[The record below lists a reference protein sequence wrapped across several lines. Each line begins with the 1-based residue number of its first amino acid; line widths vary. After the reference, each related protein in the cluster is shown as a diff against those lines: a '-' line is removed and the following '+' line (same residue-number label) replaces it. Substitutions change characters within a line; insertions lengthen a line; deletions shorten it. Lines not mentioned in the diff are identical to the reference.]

1 MRDPHHSA
9 ALSEEA
15 HRTVSTQQ
23 TTSLHHTERRS
34 PLRRAAVL
42 FAGLATAAAV
52 SCCGVAQ
59 DYSATQ
65 PELPDYYP
73 ADYPALVEASK
84 REGGTLT
91 IYSNTDQQSWAP
103 IIDAFQDKFPWVG
116 SVNATNLDSDEVF
129 QRVLS
134 EQAIGQDSADIV
146 VSNAADAWA
155 DFAERPDTLVDY
167 TSPELDHLPDF
178 AQPMPNVYTL
188 SVDPISLVYNT
199 ALLPDDEKPTS
210 IADLAAKVTED
221 PEEFNGRIAVRNPKG
236 AFGFTV
242 TRAFV
247 DNNPDA
253 AWAELAKILPFSQ
266 NETSTGGMVE
276 KVTSGEY
283 TVGFFMGSPALTAEQ
298 RTGGL
303 IKAVFPTDGTPLLR
317 RGIGIANGAPH
328 EATAKLFLD
337 FVMSETGQSAVS
349 EGGLTAYR
357 DGVERAEDGV
367 ATYREVVESVGADNL
382 IFVPYIKA
390 SDEEIDAFSER
401 WQSLQAG

>member
-1 MRDPHHSA
+1 MSTTHA
-9 ALSEEA
+9 APRA
-15 HRTVSTQQ
+15 VRRHRLAGLVAS
-23 TTSLHHTERRS
+23 
-34 PLRRAAVL
+34 AVL
-42 FAGLATAAAV
+42 SAGLLSSCGAANN
-52 SCCGVAQ
+52 
-59 DYSATQ
+59 YSEVH

-73 ADYPALVEASK
+73 ANYSALVEASK
-84 REGGTLT
+84 HEGGSLT

-103 IIDAFQDKFPWVG
+103 ILDAFQEKFPWVG
-116 SVNATNLDSDEVF
+116 SINATNLDSDEVF

-155 DFAERPDTLVDY
+155 DFAERPDTLVPY
-167 TSPELDHLPDF
+167 VSPELGHLPDF
-178 AQPMPNVYTL
+178 AQPMPNVYSL
-188 SVDPISLVYNT
+188 SVDPISMVYNS
-199 ALLPDDEKPTS
+199 ALLPEGERPTS
-210 IADLAAKVTED
+210 IADLAAKVRD
-221 PEEFNGRIAVRNPKG
+221 HPDDFNGRIAVRNPKG

-242 TRAFV
+242 THAFV
-247 DNNPDA
+247 NNNPDE
-253 AWAELAKILPFSQ
+253 AWAALAKILPFSK

-283 TVGFFMGSPALTAEQ
+283 SVGFFMGSPALTAEQ

-317 RGIGIANGAPH
+317 RGIGIAEGAPH

-337 FVMSETGQSAVS
+337 FVLSEAGQSAVS

-357 DGVERAEDGV
+357 DGVQRAEDGV
-367 ATYREVVESVGADNL
+367 ATYHEVVETVGMDHL
-382 IFVPYIKA
+382 IFVPYTKA
-390 SDEEIDAFSER
+390 TDEEIDAFSER

>member
-1 MRDPHHSA
+1 MSQFTSA
-9 ALSEEA
+9 VQDQEA
-15 HRTVSTQQ
+15 IAIVSINPTARRKRARTGRAARLLVST
-23 TTSLHHTERRS
+23 
-34 PLRRAAVL
+34 
-42 FAGLATAAAV
+42 ATAACLLTSCGAV
-52 SCCGVAQ
+52 T
-59 DYSATQ
+59 DYSGVQ
-65 PELPDYYP
+65 PELPEYYP
-73 ADYPALVEASK
+73 SDYSALVEASK
-84 REGGTLT
+84 SEGGSLT
-91 IYSNTDQQSWAP
+91 VYSNTDQQSWAP
-103 IIDAFQDKFPWVG
+103 IIDAFQEKFPWVG
-116 SVNATNLDSDEVF
+116 SINATNLDSDEVF

-155 DFAERPDTLVDY
+155 DFADRPDTLVPY
-167 TSPELDHLPDF
+167 TSPELEYLPDF

-199 ALLPDDEKPTS
+199 ALLSDDEAPTS
-210 IADLAAKVTED
+210 IADLAVKVTEHPD
-221 PEEFNGRIAVRNPKG
+221 DFNGQIAVRNPKG

-247 DNNPDA
+247 ENNPDV
-253 AWAELAKILPFSQ
+253 AWETLGKILPFSK

-283 TVGFFMGSPALTAEQ
+283 TVGFFMGSPALTAEV

-303 IKAVFPTDGTPLLR
+303 IKAVFPADGTPLLR
-317 RGIGIANGAPH
+317 RGIGIAAGAPH

-337 FVMSETGQSAVS
+337 FAMSESGQKAVS

-357 DGVERAEDGV
+357 EGVTRAEDGV
-367 ATYREVVESVGADNL
+367 ATYSEVIESVGIDNT

-390 SDEEIDAFSER
+390 TDEEIDDFSER

>member
-1 MRDPHHSA
+1 VSITFKPRRRQSRSGRVT
-9 ALSEEA
+9 AL
-15 HRTVSTQQ
+15 T
-23 TTSLHHTERRS
+23 
-34 PLRRAAVL
+34 
-42 FAGLATAAAV
+42 AGIATALALT
-52 SCCGVAQ
+52 SCGVSR
-59 DYSATQ
+59 DYADFH
-65 PELPDYYP
+65 PELPEYYP
-73 ADYPALVEASK
+73 ADYSALVAASK
-84 REGGTLT
+84 QEGGELT

-103 IIDAFQDKFPWVG
+103 IIDAFEEKFPWVG

-155 DFAERPDTLVDY
+155 DFAERPDTLVNY
-167 TSPELDHLPDF
+167 ASPELPYVPEF

-199 ALLPDDEKPTS
+199 ELLSEEDAPTS
-210 IADLAAKVTED
+210 IADLAAKVTENPD
-221 PEEFNGRIAVRNPKG
+221 EFNGAIAVRNPKG

-247 DNNPDA
+247 ENNPDV
-253 AWAELAKILPFSQ
+253 AWGELATILPFSK

-283 TVGFFMGSPALTAEQ
+283 TVGFFMGSPALTAEV

-303 IKAVFPTDGTPLLR
+303 IKAVFPSDGTPLLR
-317 RGIGIANGAPH
+317 RGIGIADGAPH

-337 FVMSETGQSAVS
+337 FVMSETGQKAVS

-357 DGVERAEDGV
+357 DGVTRAEDGV
-367 ATYREVVESVGADNL
+367 ATYSEVIESVGIDST
-382 IFVPYIKA
+382 IFVPYTKA
-390 SDEEIDAFSER
+390 TDEEIDAFSER

>member
-1 MRDPHHSA
+1 MFTNSMRRRSKPVAVLAAAAA
-9 ALSEEA
+9 ALA
-15 HRTVSTQQ
+15 L
-23 TTSLHHTERRS
+23 TSCG
-34 PLRRAAVL
+34 AV
-42 FAGLATAAAV
+42 T
-52 SCCGVAQ
+52 
-59 DYSATQ
+59 DYSDVQ

-73 ADYPALVEASK
+73 ADYAALVEASK
-84 REGGTLT
+84 GEGGSLT

-116 SVNATNLDSDEVF
+116 SINATNLDSDEVF

-155 DFAERPDTLVDY
+155 DFADRSDTLVTY
-167 TSPELDHLPDF
+167 TSPELGRLPDF

-188 SVDPISLVYNT
+188 SVDPISMVYNT
-199 ALLPDDEKPTS
+199 ALVPEDEAPTS
-210 IADLAAKVTED
+210 IADLAAKVTEH
-221 PEEFNGRIAVRNPKG
+221 PEDFNGQIAVRNPKG

-247 DNNPDA
+247 ENDPDV
-253 AWAELAKILPFSQ
+253 AWAELGKILPFSK

-283 TVGFFMGSPALTAEQ
+283 TVGFFMGSPALTAEV

-303 IKAVFPTDGTPLLR
+303 IKAVFPSDGTPLLR
-317 RGIGIANGAPH
+317 RGVGIANGAPH

-337 FVMSETGQSAVS
+337 FVMSEDGQKAVS

-357 DGVERAEDGV
+357 DGVSRAEDGV
-367 ATYREVVESVGADNL
+367 ATYSEVVESVGIDNT
-382 IFVPYIKA
+382 IFVPYTKA
-390 SDEEIDAFSER
+390 TDEEIDAFSER

>member
-1 MRDPHHSA
+1 MSTTSTPRRRQSRSGRIA
-9 ALSEEA
+9 ALL
-15 HRTVSTQQ
+15 
-23 TTSLHHTERRS
+23 TS
-34 PLRRAAVL
+34 
-42 FAGLATAAAV
+42 ATAALALTA
-52 SCCGVAQ
+52 CGVGT
-59 DYSATQ
+59 DYADAT

-73 ADYPALVEASK
+73 ADYAELVTASK
-84 REGGTLT
+84 QEGGDLT

-103 IIDAFQDKFPWVG
+103 IIDAFQEKFPWVG

-134 EQAIGQDSADIV
+134 EQAIDQDSADIV
-146 VSNAADAWA
+146 VTNAADAWA
-155 DFAERPDTLVDY
+155 DFAGRPDTLVNY
-167 TSPELDHLPDF
+167 ASPEMPHLPDF

-199 ALLPDDEKPTS
+199 ELLTEDEAPTS
-210 IADLAAKVTED
+210 IADLAAKVQEFPED
-221 PEEFNGRIAVRNPKG
+221 FNGAIAVRNPKG

-242 TRAFV
+242 TRAYV

-253 AWAELAKILPFSQ
+253 AWGALAEILPFSK

-283 TVGFFMGSPALTAEQ
+283 TIGFFMGSPALTAEQ

-317 RGIGIANGAPH
+317 RGIGIAGGAPH

-337 FVMSETGQSAVS
+337 FVLSEAGQSAVS

-357 DGVERAEDGV
+357 DGVQRAQGGV
-367 ATYREVVESVGADNL
+367 ATYGEVVDSVGADQL
-382 IFVPYIKA
+382 IFVPYTKA
-390 SDEEIDAFSER
+390 TDEEIDAFSER

>member
-1 MRDPHHSA
+1 MLVTSA
-9 ALSEEA
+9 AMALTLS
-15 HRTVSTQQ
+15 SC
-23 TTSLHHTERRS
+23 S
-34 PLRRAAVL
+34 
-42 FAGLATAAAV
+42 AGR
-52 SCCGVAQ
+52 
-59 DYSATQ
+59 DYADFD
-65 PELPDYYP
+65 PDLPDYYP
-73 ADYPALVEASK
+73 ADYSALIQASK
-84 REGGTLT
+84 QEGGELT

-103 IIDAFQDKFPWVG
+103 IIDAFQDRFPWVE
-116 SVNATNLDSDEVF
+116 SINATNLDSDEVF

-155 DFAERPDTLVDY
+155 DFADRPGTLIDY
-167 TSPELDHLPDF
+167 ASPELPNVPDF

-199 ALLPDDEKPTS
+199 ELLSEDEAPTS
-210 IADLAAKVTED
+210 IADLAASVAEHPD
-221 PEEFNGRIAVRNPKG
+221 DFNGAIAVRNPKG

-247 DNNPDA
+247 ENNPDV
-253 AWAELAKILPFSQ
+253 AWAELAKILPFSK

-283 TVGFFMGSPALTAEQ
+283 AVGFFMGSPALTAEV

-303 IKAVFPTDGTPLLR
+303 IKAVFPSDGTPLLR

-337 FVMSETGQSAVS
+337 FVMSEAGQKSVS

-357 DGVERAEDGV
+357 DGVTRAEDGV
-367 ATYREVVESVGADNL
+367 ATYSEVVETVGIDNT
-382 IFVPYIKA
+382 IFVPYTKA
-390 SDEEIDAFSER
+390 TDEEIDAFSER

>member
-1 MRDPHHSA
+1 MSITSPR
-9 ALSEEA
+9 
-15 HRTVSTQQ
+15 HRA
-23 TTSLHHTERRS
+23 
-34 PLRRAAVL
+34 RAATALVAAVAA
-42 FAGLATAAAV
+42 FALTSCAAA
-52 SCCGVAQ
+52 G
-59 DYSATQ
+59 DYSDVQ

-73 ADYPALVEASK
+73 ADYSALIDASK
-84 REGGTLT
+84 AEGGELT

-103 IIDAFQDKFPWVG
+103 IIDAFQEEFPWVG
-116 SVNATNLDSDEVF
+116 SINATNLDSDEVF

-155 DFAERPDTLVDY
+155 DFADRPGTLVDY
-167 TSPELDHLPDF
+167 ASPELPNLPDF

-188 SVDPISLVYNT
+188 SVDPISMVYNT
-199 ALLPDDEKPTS
+199 ALLTAEEAPTG
-210 IADLAAKVTED
+210 IADLAAKVTKHPED
-221 PEEFNGRIAVRNPKG
+221 YNGQIAVRNPKG

-247 DNNPDA
+247 ENNPDV
-253 AWAELAKILPFSQ
+253 AWAELATILPFSK

-283 TVGFFMGSPALTAEQ
+283 TVGFFMGSPALTAEV

-303 IKAVFPTDGTPLLR
+303 IKAVFPDDGTPLLR
-317 RGIGIANGAPH
+317 RGIGIADGAPH

-357 DGVERAEDGV
+357 DGVSRAEDGV
-367 ATYREVVESVGADNL
+367 ATYSEVVESVGIENT
-382 IFVPYIKA
+382 IFVPYTKA
-390 SDEEIDAFSER
+390 TDEEIDAFSER

>member
-1 MRDPHHSA
+1 MQSKRGNAIVSNTSTTRRRGFA
-9 ALSEEA
+9 ALL
-15 HRTVSTQQ
+15 T
-23 TTSLHHTERRS
+23 
-34 PLRRAAVL
+34 
-42 FAGLATAAAV
+42 GATAALV
-52 SCCGVAQ
+52 LSSCGAAR
-59 DYSATQ
+59 DYTDVH

-73 ADYPALVEASK
+73 ADYSTLVEASK
-84 REGGTLT
+84 AEGGSLT

-103 IIDAFQDKFPWVG
+103 IIDAFQEKFPWVG
-116 SVNATNLDSDEVF
+116 SINATNLDSDEVF

-155 DFAERPDTLVDY
+155 DFADRPDTLVPY
-167 TSPELDHLPDF
+167 ASPELDHLPDF

-199 ALLPDDEKPTS
+199 ALVSEDEKPTS
-210 IADLAAKVTED
+210 IADLAAKVTEH
-221 PEEFNGRIAVRNPKG
+221 PEDFNGRIAVRNPKG

-247 DNNPDA
+247 DNDPDA
-253 AWAELAKILPFSQ
+253 AWADLAKILPFSK

-337 FVMSETGQSAVS
+337 FVMSESGQSAVS

-357 DGVERAEDGV
+357 DGVARAEDGV

-382 IFVPYIKA
+382 IFVPYTKA
-390 SDEEIDAFSER
+390 SDEEIDGFSER